1 MMRKR
6 RTDLDEAIGTMSRTL
21 STMEDEIDE
30 INGIVTEVL
39 GLLGDKDTVWSD
51 EEKKALEKL
60 AGKLRLDITWP

>member
-1 MMRKR
+1 MRKR